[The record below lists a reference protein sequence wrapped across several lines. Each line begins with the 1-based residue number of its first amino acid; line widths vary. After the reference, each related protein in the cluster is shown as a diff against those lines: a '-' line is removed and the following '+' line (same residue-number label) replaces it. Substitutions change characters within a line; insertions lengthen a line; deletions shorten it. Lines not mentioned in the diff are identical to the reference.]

1 MDVLFLFVHSC
12 VPAKAVRVD
21 LIALGNVGDGGVD
34 EVLPVFNICVPQT
47 LRILTGEG
55 DDRCPHI
62 PCVLRYLG
70 NSILQR
76 WHLPV
81 GVPQAVF
88 AQRFYAGAVCDIV
101 KIVFT
106 AIHRLNEVLVDLRDE
121 RKGSLPV
128 GCVCIVLMLRQLPCL
143 REAAEQTPDVLLLF
157 LCNRK
162 MGIVILEKLHTFAGG
177 EVAGAMGQP
186 SGISAALHVWRDKY
200 QSRHVSSGSCRWTS
214 WASSNL
220 I

>member
-1 MDVLFLFVHSC
+1 MT
-12 VPAKAVRVD
+12 RVD
-21 LIALGNVGDGGVD
+21 LIALGDVRDGGVD
-34 EVLPVFNICVPQT
+34 EILPVFNICVPQT
-47 LRILTGEG
+47 LRVLTGEG

-62 PCVLRYLG
+62 PCVPRHLCHG
-70 NSILQR
+70 ILQR
-76 WHLPV
+76 RDLAM
-81 GVPQAVF
+81 GIPQAVF
-88 AQRFYAGAVCDIV
+88 AQRFYAGTVCDIIQ
-101 KIVFT
+101 IVFP
-106 AIHRLNEVLVDLRDE
+106 AIHGLDKVLVDLRDE

-143 REAAEQTPDVLLLF
+143 RKAAEQTMDVLLLF

-162 MGIVILEKLHTFAGG
+162 MGIVIFEELHTFTGG

>member
-1 MDVLFLFVHSC
+1 MDVLLLFVHSC
-12 VPAKAVRVD
+12 VPTKAVRVD
-21 LIALGNVGDGGVD
+21 LIALGDVGDGGVD
-34 EVLPVFNICVPQT
+34 EILPVFNICVPQT

-76 WHLPV
+76 RDLPV

-88 AQRFYAGAVCDIV
+88 AHRFYAGAVCDIV
-101 KIVFT
+101 KIVFP
-106 AIHRLNEVLVDLRDE
+106 AIHGLNEVFVDLRDE
-121 RKGSLPV
+121 RKGCLPIRY
-128 GCVCIVLMLRQLPCL
+128 VCIVLMLRQLPCL
-143 REAAEQTPDVLLLF
+143 WEAAEQTPNVLLLF
-157 LCNRK
+157 FRSRK
-162 MGIVILEKLHTFAGG
+162 VRIIILEKLHSLASGKIAGT
-177 EVAGAMGQP
+177 MGQP
-186 SGISAALHVWRDKY
+186 SRISTALHIGRDKNY
-200 QSRHVSSGSCRWTS
+200 SSHVSSGNCRWTS

>member
-1 MDVLFLFVHSC
+1 MDVLLLFVHSR
-12 VPAKAVRVD
+12 VPTKAVRMD
-21 LIALGNVGDGGVD
+21 LIALGDVRDRCVD
-34 EVLPVFNICVPQT
+34 ELLPVFKVGITQP
-47 LRILTGEG
+47 LRVLTGEG
-55 DDRCPHI
+55 DDWRPHI
-62 PCVLRYLG
+62 SRVPRHLCHG
-70 NSILQR
+70 ILQR
-76 WHLPV
+76 RDLAM
-81 GVPQAVF
+81 GIPQAVF
-88 AQRFYAGAVCDIV
+88 AQCFYAGAVCDIIQ
-101 KIVFT
+101 IVFP
-106 AIHRLNEVLVDLRDE
+106 AIHGLDEVLVDLRDE

-128 GCVCIVLMLRQLPCL
+128 RCVCIVLMLRQLPCL

>member
-1 MDVLFLFVHSC
+1 M
-12 VPAKAVRVD
+12 
-21 LIALGNVGDGGVD
+21 
-34 EVLPVFNICVPQT
+34 
-47 LRILTGEG
+47 LT
-55 DDRCPHI
+55 
-62 PCVLRYLG
+62 
-70 NSILQR
+70 
-76 WHLPV
+76 
-81 GVPQAVF
+81 
-88 AQRFYAGAVCDIV
+88 QRFYAWTVCDIV

-128 GCVCIVLMLRQLPCL
+128 RCVCIPLMLRQLPCL

-162 MGIVILEKLHTFAGG
+162 MGIVILEELHTFTGG

-186 SGISAALHVWRDKY
+186 SGISAALHVGRDKY

>member
-1 MDVLFLFVHSC
+1 MDVLLLFVHSR
-12 VPAKAVRVD
+12 VPTKAVRMD
-21 LIALGNVGDGGVD
+21 LIALGDVGDRCVD

-62 PCVLRYLG
+62 SRVPRHLCHG
-70 NSILQR
+70 ILQR
-76 WHLPV
+76 RDLPV

-101 KIVFT
+101 KIVFP
-106 AIHRLNEVLVDLRDE
+106 AIHGLDKVLVDLRDE

-143 REAAEQTPDVLLLF
+143 REAAEQTLDVLLLF
-157 LCNRK
+157 LRDRK
-162 MGIVILEKLHTFAGG
+162 MGIVILEELHAFTGG
-177 EVAGAMGQP
+177 EVAGTMGQP

-200 QSRHVSSGSCRWTS
+200 QPRHVSSGSCRWTS

>member
-1 MDVLFLFVHSC
+1 MDVLLLFVHSC
-12 VPAKAVRVD
+12 VPTKAVRVD
-21 LIALGNVGDGGVD
+21 LIALGDIRDRCVD
-34 EVLPVFNICVPQT
+34 ELLPVFKVGITQP
-47 LRILTGEG
+47 LRVLTGEG
-55 DDRCPHI
+55 DDWRPHI
-62 PCVLRYLG
+62 SRVPRHLRHG
-70 NSILQR
+70 ILQR
-76 WHLPV
+76 RDLPV
-81 GVPQAVF
+81 GIPQAMF
-88 AQRFYAGAVCDIV
+88 AQRFYAGTVCDIIQ
-101 KIVFT
+101 IVFP
-106 AIHRLNEVLVDLRDE
+106 AIHGLDKVLVDLRDE

-143 REAAEQTPDVLLLF
+143 REAAEQTLDVLLLF
-157 LCNRK
+157 LRNRK
-162 MGIVILEKLHTFAGG
+162 MGIVILEELHTFAGG

>member
-1 MDVLFLFVHSC
+1 M
-12 VPAKAVRVD
+12 
-21 LIALGNVGDGGVD
+21 
-34 EVLPVFNICVPQT
+34 
-47 LRILTGEG
+47 LRHLCHG
-55 DDRCPHI
+55 
-62 PCVLRYLG
+62 
-70 NSILQR
+70 ILQR
-76 WHLPV
+76 RDLPV

-128 GCVCIVLMLRQLPCL
+128 RCVCIPLMLRQFPCL
-143 REAAEQTPDVLLLF
+143 WEAAEQTLDVLLLF
-157 LCNRK
+157 LRDRK
-162 MGIVILEKLHTFAGG
+162 MGIVILEELHAFTGG
-177 EVAGAMGQP
+177 EVAGTMGQP

-200 QSRHVSSGSCRWTS
+200 QPRHVSSGSCRWTS

>member
-1 MDVLFLFVHSC
+1 M
-12 VPAKAVRVD
+12 D
-21 LIALGNVGDGGVD
+21 LIALGDVGDRCVD
-34 EVLPVFNICVPQT
+34 ELLPVFKVGITQP
-47 LRILTGEG
+47 LRVLTGEG
-55 DDRCPHI
+55 DDRRPRI
-62 PCVLRYLG
+62 PRVPRHLR
-70 NSILQR
+70 NSGLQR
-76 WHLPV
+76 WHLAM
-81 GVPQAVF
+81 GIPQAVF

-101 KIVFT
+101 KIVFP
-106 AIHRLNEVLVDLRDE
+106 AIHGLDKVLVDLRDE

-143 REAAEQTPDVLLLF
+143 WEAAEQTLDVLLLF
-157 LCNRK
+157 LRDRK
-162 MGIVILEKLHTFAGG
+162 MSIVILEELHAFTGG

-186 SGISAALHVWRDKY
+186 SGISAALHVWRNKY

>member
-1 MDVLFLFVHSC
+1 MDVLLLFVHSC

-76 WHLPV
+76 WNLPV

-88 AQRFYAGAVCDIV
+88 AHRFYAGTVCDIV
-101 KIVFT
+101 KIVFP
-106 AIHRLNEVLVDLRDE
+106 AIHGFNEVLVDLRDE

-128 GCVCIVLMLRQLPCL
+128 GCVCIVLMLRQLPRL
-143 REAAEQTPDVLLLF
+143 WEAAEQTPDILLLF
-157 LCNRK
+157 LRGRK
-162 MGIVILEKLHTFAGG
+162 MSIVILEELHTFTGG

-186 SGISAALHVWRDKY
+186 SSISAALHVGRDKNY
-200 QSRHVSSGSCRWTS
+200 SSHVSSGNCRWTS
-214 WASSNL
+214 
-220 I
+220 

>member
-1 MDVLFLFVHSC
+1 MDVLLLFVHSC
-12 VPAKAVRVD
+12 VPTKAVRVD
-21 LIALGNVGDGGVD
+21 LIALGDVGDGGVD
-34 EVLPVFNICVPQT
+34 EILPVFNICVPQT

-76 WHLPV
+76 RDLPI
-81 GVPQAVF
+81 GIPQAML

-101 KIVFT
+101 KIVFP

-143 REAAEQTPDVLLLF
+143 REAAEQTMNVLLLF
-157 LCNRK
+157 LRNRK
-162 MGIVILEKLHTFAGG
+162 MGIVILEELHTFAGG